1 MCFIG
6 WYPLCSIKNSYTSG
20 KYLCFAKINCKNQA
34 DISGSIP
41 AMTAVISKIVCLP
54 HLCPIIKQVIIVHQ
68 NFNAM
73 SLVKWNPE
81 TSLFPAF
88 PNWMDDFFADNAF
101 PAMKTMSM
109 PAVNISETKKAFKLS
124 VAAPGFKKDDFKVQ
138 VKDGLLIIA
147 AEVAMEKEDKD
158 EKFTR
163 KEYAFNSFS
172 RSFTLP
178 ETVKG
183 DDILAEYKD
192 GELKVTLPKK
202 NVEEKPTMQI
212 AVK

>member
-1 MCFIG
+1 
-6 WYPLCSIKNSYTSG
+6 
-20 KYLCFAKINCKNQA
+20 
-34 DISGSIP
+34 
-41 AMTAVISKIVCLP
+41 
-54 HLCPIIKQVIIVHQ
+54 
-68 NFNAM
+68 M

-81 TSLFPAF
+81 NSMFPAF
-88 PNWMDDFFADNAF
+88 PNWMDDFFADSSFKNLNSF
-101 PAMKTMSM
+101 SV

-147 AEVAMEKEDKD
+147 AEVKTEKEDKD

-178 ETVKG
+178 ETVNG
-183 DDILAEYKD
+183 NDILAEYMD
-192 GELKVTLPKK
+192 GELKITLPKK
-202 NVEEKPTMQI
+202 NVIEKPTMQI